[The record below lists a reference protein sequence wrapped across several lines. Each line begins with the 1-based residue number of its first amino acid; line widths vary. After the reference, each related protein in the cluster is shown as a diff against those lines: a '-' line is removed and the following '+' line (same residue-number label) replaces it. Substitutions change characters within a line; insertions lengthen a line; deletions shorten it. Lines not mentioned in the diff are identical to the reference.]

1 MELLSFKK
9 IIPTLFFSFGFF
21 YASFSQEKIEKESGI
36 KASQVPEPAIE
47 WLEDAFENIKKPKWY
62 LEISQQGK
70 SFEAKFQFKDHYYSV
85 EFDSLGNVQ
94 DVEIEIKESE
104 ISPEVWQNIQGYFDT
119 EYEQVK
125 VEKIQRQLSGPAAA
139 LEDYFDEGESQGIV
153 IRYELV
159 FQGKKEIWELW
170 EGLFEED
177 GRFLSKLKVQIRAN
191 DNLIF

>member
-9 IIPTLFFSFGFF
+9 IIPTLFFSFGIF

-36 KASQVPEPAIE
+36 KADQVPKPAIE

-70 SFEAKFQFKDHYYSV
+70 SFEAKFQFKDHHYSV

-104 ISPEVWQNIQGYFDT
+104 ISPEVWQNIQGYFDA
-119 EYEQVK
+119 EFDQVK
-125 VEKIQRQLSGPAAA
+125 VEKIQRQLSGPDAA
-139 LEDYFDEGESQGIV
+139 LEDYFDEEENQGIV

-170 EGLFEED
+170 EGLFEEN
-177 GRFLSKLKVQIRAN
+177 GRFISKLKVQIRAN